1 MNAPD
6 ARDWRA
12 ALKAFTDGLRALYG
26 LRLHRVILYGSRA
39 RGDDVADSDV
49 DTLVVL
55 GDLEDSWQESK
66 RIGPLATRILVE
78 HGVLITAVTAT
89 LREAEEST
97 ASLFANIRR
106 EGVRV
111 A

>member
-1 MNAPD
+1 VIAPD

-26 LRLHRVILYGSRA
+26 LRLHSVVLYGSRA

-55 GDLEDSWQESK
+55 RDLEDSWEESK
-66 RIGPLATRILVE
+66 RIGPLATRILIE
-78 HGVLITAVTAT
+78 HGVLITAVTSDVRQAQ
-89 LREAEEST
+89 ES
-97 ASLFANIRR
+97 SEPLFTNIRR